1 MYKNYVK
8 TTLIL
13 KYISIIALETV
24 THLEFRS
31 VLTQHI
37 FGCWS
42 NISAAHSIIKCWHG
56 VNSLIRGTIDLIE
69 CWYKYILHFML
80 VHKLWSPCTILL
92 ANSHF
97 CQPFYFKL
105 PYEFQ
110 PAPCRQTPKIF
121 KSIKFHVVFI
131 LTTSRSHILHNT
143 YLNIFIRLH
152 WSPDVMERHLTKFFF
167 DVSSFLVCDEL
178 RKKLHSFKLKFP
190 SDLVSLAS
198 LKPQLGSQTNTWNC
212 NYTKATKKS

>member
-8 TTLIL
+8 TSLIL
-13 KYISIIALETV
+13 KYISIIALKTV
-24 THLEFRS
+24 THNLSWISFGTDPAYIR
-31 VLTQHI
+31 VLIQHI

-42 NISAAHSIIKCWHG
+42 SLSAAHSIIKCWHG
-56 VNSLIRGTIDLIE
+56 VNSLIRGTIDFIE
-69 CWYKYILHFML
+69 RWYKYILHFML

-110 PAPCRQTPKIF
+110 PASCRQTPKIF

-131 LTTSRSHILHNT
+131 LTTSRSHILQDSKLLWSSAQF
-143 YLNIFIRLH
+143 LNIFIRLH
-152 WSPDVMERHLTKFFF
+152 WSPGVKVLHPTKHWLY
-167 DVSSFLVCDEL
+167 VSWWIIVFGLWRTS
-178 RKKLHSFKLKFP
+178 
-190 SDLVSLAS
+190 
-198 LKPQLGSQTNTWNC
+198 
-212 NYTKATKKS
+212 

>member
-1 MYKNYVK
+1 M
-8 TTLIL
+8 LI
-13 KYISIIALETV
+13 
-24 THLEFRS
+24 
-31 VLTQHI
+31 QHI

-42 NISAAHSIIKCWHG
+42 SLSAAHSIIKCWHG
-56 VNSLIRGTIDLIE
+56 VNSLIRGTIDFIE

-80 VHKLWSPCTILL
+80 VHKLWLLCTILL

-131 LTTSRSHILHNT
+131 LTTSRSHISQDSKLLLSCVQF
-143 YLNIFIRLH
+143 LNMFIRLH
-152 WSPDVMERHLTKFFF
+152 RSPGVMERHLTKRWLRFLMYHRFWPVTNF
-167 DVSSFLVCDEL
+167 VRNFTVSSWSFLPI
-178 RKKLHSFKLKFP
+178 S
-190 SDLVSLAS
+190 LVL
-198 LKPQLGSQTNTWNC
+198 LP
-212 NYTKATKKS
+212 